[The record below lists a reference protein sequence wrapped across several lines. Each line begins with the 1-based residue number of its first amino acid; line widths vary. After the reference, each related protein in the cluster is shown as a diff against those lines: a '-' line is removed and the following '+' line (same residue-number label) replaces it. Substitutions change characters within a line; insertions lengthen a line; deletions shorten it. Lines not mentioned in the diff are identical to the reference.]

1 MLKKNYTYLKILFKC
16 SNDVFLLSYFSP
28 LSVSHDKVTDKVTV
42 SWSTSMKSMKL
53 INVFSPTMA

>member
-16 SNDVFLLSYFSP
+16 SNDVFVLSYFSP
-28 LSVSHDKVTDKVTV
+28 LSVSHDKVTV